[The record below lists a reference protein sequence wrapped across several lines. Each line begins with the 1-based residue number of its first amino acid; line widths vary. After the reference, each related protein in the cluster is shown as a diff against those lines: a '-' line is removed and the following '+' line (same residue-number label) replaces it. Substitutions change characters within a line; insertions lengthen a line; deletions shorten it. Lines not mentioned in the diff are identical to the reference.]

1 MTGHAE
7 DRSIVIA
14 PPDKGSC
21 VIIWNRKDYLDEME
35 NDLKDTFTYKEV
47 KFSDECLVKL
57 VDESYRMYK
66 RFLNNKTVSTE
77 EFKYFCYN
85 FKKATNLGK
94 MYLRL
99 KGCII
104 YQIVLLFL
112 TVVYQRKK
120 HKSF

>member
-14 PPDKGSC
+14 PPDNGSC

-85 FKKATNLGK
+85 FKKLLILAKCTCG
-94 MYLRL
+94 L
-99 KGCII
+99 KAA
-104 YQIVLLFL
+104 
-112 TVVYQRKK
+112 
-120 HKSF
+120 